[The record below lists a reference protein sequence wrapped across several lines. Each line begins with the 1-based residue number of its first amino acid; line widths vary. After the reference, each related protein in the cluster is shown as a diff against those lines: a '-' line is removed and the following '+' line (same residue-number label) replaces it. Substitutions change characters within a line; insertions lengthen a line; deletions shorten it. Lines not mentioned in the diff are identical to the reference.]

1 MVVQQEMVA
10 QPEIAVLL
18 EVVSAPDQV
27 LHQLEV
33 AHLEAAMLLEPE
45 ADLERRK
52 YRLALQPEVA
62 PARDIEQNLRHPE
75 MEHLQEPDLHHPE
88 EDMTLDEI
96 HQNIEA
102 VQVVP
107 HERLPLVTDI

>member
-1 MVVQQEMVA
+1 MVV
-10 QPEIAVLL
+10 QPEIAALL
-18 EVVSAPDQV
+18 EVVSVQEQV

-33 AHLEAAMLLEPE
+33 AHLEAVMLLEPE

-52 YRLALQPEVA
+52 YRLALQPEAA
-62 PARDIEQNLRHPE
+62 PARDIELA
-75 MEHLQEPDLHHPE
+75 LHHPE
-88 EDMTLDEI
+88 EDMTRDEI
-96 HQNIEA
+96 HQNIEV